1 MNVNINRLQE
11 IIENYVESFNDCAA
25 CPLYLSCPKENDNAD
40 FIFSP
45 GIDLDC
51 ADLIIENLMEE
62 NQ

>member
-11 IIENYVESFNDCAA
+11 IIENYVESFNDCAV
-25 CPLYLSCPKENDNAD
+25 CPLYPDCPKENDNAD